1 MSTRIRTVNKIGKG
15 KYFTSS
21 YKVSDYIFLNILYF
35 IFFYMYYL
43 IFKWF
48 FYKPIKWLVIKMI
61 DFFNKEKKEKST

>member
-15 KYFTSS
+15 RYFTSS

-43 IFKWF
+43 IFKWC
-48 FYKPIKWLVIKMI
+48 FYMPIKWCVVKIIEIIK
-61 DFFNKEKKEKST
+61 NKKSENQS